1 MLFRSGT
8 DQPGQSA
15 ESTVPGTS
23 TSENFT
29 VEAKFWAPKT
39 QPAGEPDSD
48 LRSVDPAFDGAV
60 DEADLERD
68 APEFARLRRLHL
80 QIEATYGARGPLD
93 AAVSSAGDDPALTR
107 PSATLSRGERENP
120 GPLAR
125 GPSNNDSLFLEQL
138 P

>member
-1 MLFRSGT
+1 MPQT
-8 DQPGQSA
+8 EDHPGLSPA
-15 ESTVPGTS
+15 GPGPGAH
-23 TSENFT
+23 NFT

-93 AAVSSAGDDPALTR
+93 EVDPDPALAEESASERSSRREPGDDP
-107 PSATLSRGERENP
+107 PPGNHYER
-120 GPLAR
+120 AR
-125 GPSNNDSLFLEQL
+125 RDDPTS
-138 P
+138 